1 MKDVDKNIDNDVE
14 RERLYKELLRSNEK
28 QNELLNEV
36 TKASNNEKELN
47 RDEYSDS
54 ENGSNDEQEELKPLN
69 ISDIEASEN
78 DLGVIS
84 LTKEPEKNML
94 LLPEIEPIDKEAE
107 EKEKKEDKKTIVI
120 A

>member
-1 MKDVDKNIDNDVE
+1 MNIKYIIE
-14 RERLYKELLRSNEK
+14 
-28 QNELLNEV
+28 NELLNEV
-36 TKASNNEKELN
+36 TKASNSEKELN

-54 ENGSNDEQEELKPLN
+54 ENGSNDEEEQELKPLN

-94 LLPEIEPIDKEAE
+94 LLPEIDALD
-107 EKEKKEDKKTIVI
+107 KEKKRKRKKKIKKQ
-120 A
+120 